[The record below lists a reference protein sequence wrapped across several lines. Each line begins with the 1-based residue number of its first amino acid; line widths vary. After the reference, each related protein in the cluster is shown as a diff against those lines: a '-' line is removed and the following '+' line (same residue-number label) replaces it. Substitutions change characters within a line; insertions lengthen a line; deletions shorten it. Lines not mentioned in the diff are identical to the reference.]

1 MEDNMIRRTSML
13 AMTIGLMAL
22 SSGAAFSADEHEQ
35 QALMKSIGDAKIT
48 LQQGLT
54 AAEAQGQPISGKFE
68 VEDGK
73 LQLSVYTAKDGKFFE
88 VVIDFVGGKVTKTEP
103 ITEGEDLTAA
113 KAQSAAMMK
122 AKTSLKAA
130 VDKALGQSAGARAI
144 EVVPELKDGHT
155 VANVTL
161 LKEKEFKTMP
171 QSLE

>member
-1 MEDNMIRRTSML
+1 MEDNMIRRTSILML
-13 AMTIGLMAL
+13 TFGLMTF
-22 SSGAAFSADEHEQ
+22 SGGSAFSADEHEQ
-35 QALMKSIGDAKIT
+35 QALLKSIGDAKIT

-54 AAEAQGQPISGKFE
+54 AAETQGQPISGKFE

-88 VVIDFVGGKVTKTEP
+88 VVVDFAGGKVTKTEP

-113 KAQSAAMMK
+113 KAQGAAMMK

-130 VDKALGQSAGARAI
+130 VDKALSQSAGSRAI
-144 EVVPELKDGHT
+144 EVTPELKDGH
-155 VANVTL
+155 AIADVTL